1 VIGVV
6 IFDSRCHERYR
17 ILLSRMLTAV
27 LFLGSAAAI
36 YFACEFFVN
45 GVEWLGRKLGV
56 GETATGTILAAF
68 GTALPES
75 AVTFV
80 AVVFGRNAAQKDIG
94 VGAALGGPMVLAT
107 ISYAVV
113 GFAMLWNHRRLGR
126 ETLVIECDSMRL
138 RRDQGWFLCIFI
150 GKVALGLLVFSYKS
164 WLGALFL
171 LAYGVYLV
179 RELRGAQV
187 LSEET
192 LEPLQFH
199 PKGDPGLLWPLFQT
213 TLALVA
219 IAVASKVFV
228 SQLESIGM
236 WAGLSPQLVALLL
249 SPVATE
255 LPETMNALIW
265 VRQGKER
272 LALANISGAMMI
284 QATIPTTLG
293 LFFTSWVF
301 SRELIVSGVI
311 TMVAVAILLRLFS
324 KNAVNARW
332 LMPLAGLYAVFVA
345 IIVIT

>member
-1 VIGVV
+1 
-6 IFDSRCHERYR
+6 
-17 ILLSRMLTAV
+17 MLTIL

-80 AVVFGRNAAQKDIG
+80 AVVFGRDAAQKGIG
-94 VGAALGGPMVLAT
+94 IGAALGGPMVLST

-113 GFAMLWNHRRLGR
+113 GFAMLWNHQRLGR
-126 ETLVIECDSMRL
+126 TTHVIECDSNRL
-138 RRDQGWFLCIFI
+138 RRDQAWFLCIFI
-150 GKVALGLLVFSYKS
+150 AKVALGLLVFNYKP

-171 LAYGVYLV
+171 LAYGVYLL

-187 LSEET
+187 LSEEA
-192 LEPLQFH
+192 LEPLKLH
-199 PKGDPGLLWPLFQT
+199 PKGDPGLLWPLLQT
-213 TLALVA
+213 TLALIA
-219 IAVASKVFV
+219 IAIASRVFV
-228 SQLESIGM
+228 GQLEAIGI

-284 QATIPTTLG
+284 QATIPTAIG

-311 TMVAVAILLRLFS
+311 TMAAVAVLLGLFS
-324 KNAVNARW
+324 KNAVNARS
-332 LMPLAGLYAVFVA
+332 LAPLAGLYVVFIA
-345 IIVIT
+345 IIAMM

>member
-1 VIGVV
+1 
-6 IFDSRCHERYR
+6 
-17 ILLSRMLTAV
+17 MLTVV
-27 LFLGSAAAI
+27 LFVGSAAAI

-80 AVVFGRNAAQKDIG
+80 AVVFGRDSAQKDIG
-94 VGAALGGPMVLAT
+94 VGAALGGPMVLST

-113 GFAMLWNHRRLGR
+113 GFAMLWNHGRLGR
-126 ETLVIECDSMRL
+126 ATHVIECDSKRL
-138 RRDQGWFLCIFI
+138 RADQAWFLSIFV
-150 GKVALGLLVFSYKS
+150 GKVALGLFVFTYKP
-164 WLGALFL
+164 WLGMLFL
-171 LAYGVYLV
+171 IAYVVYLL

-187 LSEET
+187 LSEEV
-192 LEPLQFH
+192 LEPLKLH
-199 PKGDPGLLWPLFQT
+199 PKGDPGLLWPLLQT
-213 TLALVA
+213 SLALITIA
-219 IAVASKVFV
+219 IGSKVFV
-228 SQLESIGM
+228 GQLESIGI

-284 QATIPTTLG
+284 QATIPTALG

-301 SRELIVSGVI
+301 SRELIVSGFI
-311 TMVAVAILLRLFS
+311 TMAAVAILLGLFS
-324 KNAVNARW
+324 RKTVNARA
-332 LMPLAGLYAVFVA
+332 LMPLAGLYAIFVA
-345 IIVIT
+345 IIVLM

>member
-1 VIGVV
+1 MRTV
-6 IFDSRCHERYR
+6 
-17 ILLSRMLTAV
+17 V

-45 GVEWLGRKLGV
+45 GVEWLGRKIGV

-80 AVVFGRNAAQKDIG
+80 AVVFGRDSAQKDIG
-94 VGAALGGPMVLAT
+94 IGAALGGPMVLST

-113 GFAMLWNHRRLGR
+113 GIAMLWNHRRLGR
-126 ETLVIECDSMRL
+126 TSHVIECESKKL
-138 RRDQGWFLCIFI
+138 RRDQAWFLCIFI
-150 GKVALGLLVFSYKS
+150 GKVALGLTVFNFKP
-164 WLGALFL
+164 WLGVLFL
-171 LAYGVYLV
+171 LGYAGYLR

-187 LSEET
+187 LSVEA
-192 LEPLQFH
+192 LEPLKLH
-199 PKGDPGLLWPLFQT
+199 SGGDPGLLWPLLQT

-219 IAVASKVFV
+219 IAIASKVFV
-228 SQLESIGM
+228 GQLEAIGT

-284 QATIPTTLG
+284 QATIPTALG
-293 LFFTSWVF
+293 LFFTTWVF
-301 SRELIVSGVI
+301 SRELMVSGVI
-311 TMVAVAILLRLFS
+311 TMAAVAILLGLFA
-324 KNAVNARW
+324 KNAVSARS
-332 LMPLAGLYAVFVA
+332 LLPLAGLYAVFVA
-345 IIVIT
+345 IIALM

>member
-1 VIGVV
+1 
-6 IFDSRCHERYR
+6 
-17 ILLSRMLTAV
+17 MLTVV
-27 LFLGSAAAI
+27 LFIGSAAAI

-80 AVVFGRNAAQKDIG
+80 AVVFGRDSAQKDIG
-94 VGAALGGPMVLAT
+94 IGAALGGPMVLST
-107 ISYAVV
+107 ISYSVV

-126 ETLVIECDSMRL
+126 ASHVIECDSKRL
-138 RRDQGWFLCIFI
+138 RTDQAWFLSIFAV
-150 GKVALGLLVFSYKS
+150 KVALGLLVFTYKP
-164 WLGALFL
+164 WLGMLFL
-171 LAYGVYLV
+171 AAYVAYLL

-187 LSEET
+187 LSDET
-192 LEPLQFH
+192 LEPLKLH
-199 PKGDPGLLWPLFQT
+199 PKGDPGLLWPLLQT
-213 TLALVA
+213 TLALIA
-219 IAVASKVFV
+219 IAIASKVFV
-228 SQLESIGM
+228 GQLESIGI

-284 QATIPTTLG
+284 QATIPTALG

-311 TMVAVAILLRLFS
+311 TMAAVAILLGLFS
-324 KNAVNARW
+324 KKAVNAKS
-332 LMPLAGLYAVFVA
+332 LMPLAGLYAIFVA
-345 IIVIT
+345 IIVLM

>member
-1 VIGVV
+1 MRFSTAGASP
-6 IFDSRCHERYR
+6 FYR
-17 ILLSRMLTAV
+17 ILFAFMLTAV

-80 AVVFGRNAAQKDIG
+80 AVVFGRDAAQKDIG

-126 ETLVIECDSMRL
+126 ATHVIECDSQRL
-138 RRDQGWFLCIFI
+138 RRDQTWFLCIFT
-150 GKVALGLLVFSYKS
+150 GKVALGLIAFSYKP
-164 WLGALFL
+164 WLGGLFL
-171 LAYGVYLV
+171 LAYSVYLV

-187 LSEET
+187 MGEED
-192 LEPLQFH
+192 LEPLKLH
-199 PKGDPGLLWPLFQT
+199 PKGDPGLLWPLLQT
-213 TLALVA
+213 TLALIA
-219 IAVASKVFV
+219 IAFASKVFV
-228 SQLESIGM
+228 GQLETIGI

-255 LPETMNALIW
+255 LPETVNALIW

-284 QATIPTTLG
+284 QATIPTALG
-293 LFFTSWVF
+293 LFFTTWMF
-301 SRELIVSGVI
+301 SRALVVSGAI
-311 TMVAVAILLRLFS
+311 TLAAVAVLLALFA
-324 KNAVNARW
+324 KKAVNARS
-332 LMPLAGLYAVFVA
+332 LLPLAALYAIFVA
-345 IIVIT
+345 IIVFL

>member
-1 VIGVV
+1 M
-6 IFDSRCHERYR
+6 E
-17 ILLSRMLTAV
+17 LLLAAV

-36 YFACEFFVN
+36 YLACEFFVN
-45 GVEWLGRKLGV
+45 GVEWLGRKLGI

-126 ETLVIECDSMRL
+126 RAPLIECDATKL
-138 RRDQGWFLCIFI
+138 RRDQAWFLCIFT
-150 GKVALGLLVFSYKS
+150 GKVALGLLAFNYKPG
-164 WLGALFL
+164 LGAVFL
-171 LAYGVYLV
+171 IAYAVYLL
-179 RELRGAQV
+179 RELRGARV
-187 LSEET
+187 LSEDD
-192 LEPLQFH
+192 LLPLKLH
-199 PKGDPGLLWPLFQT
+199 PKGDPGLKWPLAQT
-213 TLALVA
+213 GAALIA
-219 IAVASKVFV
+219 IAIASKVFV
-228 SQLESIGM
+228 GQLETIGV

-284 QATIPTTLG
+284 QATIPTALG
-293 LFFTSWVF
+293 LFFTTWVF

-311 TMVAVAILLRLFS
+311 TLAAVAVLLAVFS
-324 KNAVNARW
+324 KSTVSART
-332 LMPLAGLYAVFVA
+332 LVPLAVLYGIFVA
-345 IIVIT
+345 VIAIM

>member
-1 VIGVV
+1 
-6 IFDSRCHERYR
+6 
-17 ILLSRMLTAV
+17 MLTFV

-45 GVEWLGRKLGV
+45 GVEWLGRKLGI

-80 AVVFGRNAAQKDIG
+80 AVVFGRDAAQKDIG

-113 GFAMLWNHRRLGR
+113 GFAMLWNHRRLR
-126 ETLVIECDSMRL
+126 RTTHDIECDSKRL
-138 RRDQGWFLCIFI
+138 RRDQAWFLCIFV
-150 GKVALGLLVFSYKS
+150 GKVALGLVAFNYKP
-164 WLGALFL
+164 WLGTLFL
-171 LAYGVYLV
+171 LAYAAYLV

-187 LSEET
+187 VGEEE
-192 LEPLQFH
+192 LEPLKLH
-199 PKGDPGLLWPLFQT
+199 PAGDPGLLWPLLQT
-213 TLALVA
+213 AFALLA
-219 IAVASKVFV
+219 IAIASKVFV
-228 SQLESIGM
+228 GQLEAIGI

-284 QATIPTTLG
+284 QATIPSALG
-293 LFFTSWVF
+293 LFFTSWML
-301 SRELIVSGVI
+301 SRELIVSGII
-311 TMVAVAILLRLFS
+311 TMVAVGILLGLFS
-324 KNAVNARW
+324 KNAVNARS
-332 LMPLAGLYAVFVA
+332 LMPLAALYAVFVA
-345 IIVIT
+345 LIVIL

>member
-1 VIGVV
+1 
-6 IFDSRCHERYR
+6 
-17 ILLSRMLTAV
+17 MLTVV

-80 AVVFGRNAAQKDIG
+80 AVVFGRGSAQKDIG
-94 VGAALGGPMVLAT
+94 VGAALGGPMVLST

-113 GFAMLWNHRRLGR
+113 GFAMLWNHGRLGR
-126 ETLVIECDSMRL
+126 ATHVIECDSNRL
-138 RRDQGWFLCIFI
+138 RADQAWFLSIFV
-150 GKVALGLLVFSYKS
+150 GKVALGLFVFTYKP
-164 WLGALFL
+164 WLGMLFL
-171 LAYGVYLV
+171 IAYVVYLL

-187 LSEET
+187 LSEEV
-192 LEPLQFH
+192 LEPLKLR
-199 PKGDPGLLWPLFQT
+199 PKGDPGLLWPLLQT
-213 TLALVA
+213 SLALITIA
-219 IAVASKVFV
+219 IASKVFV
-228 SQLESIGM
+228 GELESIGI

-284 QATIPTTLG
+284 QATIPTALG

-301 SRELIVSGVI
+301 SRELIVSGFI
-311 TMVAVAILLRLFS
+311 TMAAVAILLGLFS
-324 KNAVNARW
+324 RKTVNARA
-332 LMPLAGLYAVFVA
+332 LMPLAGLYAIFVA
-345 IIVIT
+345 IIVLM

>member
-1 VIGVV
+1 
-6 IFDSRCHERYR
+6 
-17 ILLSRMLTAV
+17 MLTAL

-80 AVVFGRNAAQKDIG
+80 AVVFGRDSAQKDIG

-113 GFAMLWNHRRLGR
+113 GCAMLWNRRRLGR
-126 ETLVIECDSMRL
+126 RTLHIECDSRKL
-138 RRDQGWFLCIFI
+138 WRDQAWFLSIFVVKI
-150 GKVALGLLVFSYKS
+150 ALGLIAFAYKP

-171 LAYGVYLV
+171 VAYGAYLL

-187 LSEET
+187 LSGDD
-192 LEPLQFH
+192 LEPLKLH
-199 PKGDPGLLWPLFQT
+199 PRGDPGLLWPLLQT
-213 TLALVA
+213 SLALIA
-219 IAVASKVFV
+219 IAIASKVFV
-228 SQLESIGM
+228 GQLESIGI

-255 LPETMNALIW
+255 LPETMNAIIW

-284 QATIPTTLG
+284 QATVPSALG
-293 LFFTSWVF
+293 LFFTSWIF
-301 SRELIVSGVI
+301 SRELIVSGAV
-311 TMVAVAILLRLFS
+311 TVVAVVVLLSLFS
-324 KNAVNARW
+324 RNAASGRSLV
-332 LMPLAGLYAVFVA
+332 PLAGLYAVFVA
-345 IIVIT
+345 IITMM

>member
-1 VIGVV
+1 
-6 IFDSRCHERYR
+6 
-17 ILLSRMLTAV
+17 MLTVV
-27 LFLGSAAAI
+27 LFAGSAAAI

-80 AVVFGRNAAQKDIG
+80 AVVFGRDSAQKDIG

-113 GFAMLWNHRRLGR
+113 GFSMLWNHQRLGR
-126 ETLVIECDSMRL
+126 TTHVIECDSMRL
-138 RRDQGWFLCIFI
+138 RRDQAWFLCIFI
-150 GKVALGLLVFSYKS
+150 GKVALGLLVFNYKP

-171 LAYGVYLV
+171 LAYAVYLL

-187 LSEET
+187 LSVDD
-192 LEPLQFH
+192 LEPLKLH
-199 PKGDPGLLWPLFQT
+199 PKGEPGLLWPLLQT
-213 TLALVA
+213 ALALIA
-219 IAVASKVFV
+219 IAIASKVFV
-228 SQLESIGM
+228 GQLETIGV

-284 QATIPTTLG
+284 QATIPTALG

-301 SRELIVSGVI
+301 SRELIVSGVV
-311 TMVAVAILLRLFS
+311 TMVAVAALLGLFS
-324 KNAVNARW
+324 KNAVNARS
-332 LMPLAGLYAVFVA
+332 LMPLAGLYAMFVF
-345 IIVIT
+345 IIVMM